1 MVMVTVLIDITYVMA
16 HLIALMAEM
25 SLTVVS
31 AIRSVACHNYTSLCI
46 DIHAQVRYHMDS

>member
-46 DIHAQVRYHMDS
+46 DIHAQVHYHMDS